1 MVHLWPEAPAEASDG
16 VMPEKTAE
24 ALDAEVHW
32 HDYGLLFWECNIQFN
47 PFQHFVARWPVA
59 VHFMVKMTY

>member
-16 VMPEKTAE
+16 VMPEKTAG

-32 HDYGLLFWECNIQFN
+32 HDYGLLFWECSIQFSS
-47 PFQHFVARWPVA
+47 FQHFVAR
-59 VHFMVKMTY
+59 